1 MHGAA
6 ARCQFLVI
14 DEAARGYHQT
24 RGSSK
29 MEIPLDTLK
38 SLVNQCCTPMAL
50 VGSYELSVSR
60 QLARRSPTE
69 KPLIS
74 ENSTLAP
81 KEGLGS
87 IRGGVDALQEVREVL
102 A

>member
-1 MHGAA
+1 
-6 ARCQFLVI
+6 
-14 DEAARGYHQT
+14 
-24 RGSSK
+24 

-38 SLVNQCCTPMAL
+38 SLVNQCHTQMAL
-50 VGSYELSVSR
+50 VGSYELSLSR

-69 KPLIS
+69 KPLIC

-81 KEGLGS
+81 KEGLWS
-87 IRGGVDALQEVREVL
+87 IRGVIDALQEVREAL